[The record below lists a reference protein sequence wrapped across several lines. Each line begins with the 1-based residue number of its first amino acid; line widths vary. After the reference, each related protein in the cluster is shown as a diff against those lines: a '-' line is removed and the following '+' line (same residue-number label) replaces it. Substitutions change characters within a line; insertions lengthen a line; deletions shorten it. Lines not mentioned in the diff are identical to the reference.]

1 MRNKV
6 IYKTVNLNGVKIFYR
21 ESGNKNHP
29 TILLFHGFPASSH
42 MYRNLIEELA
52 DEYHIIA
59 PDFPGFGNS
68 DQPHP
73 KEFEYTFDNL
83 ANVMNDF
90 IENSK
95 IITPLNMKYRSRTE
109 IVSMILE
116 AANGGATKT
125 RIMYK
130 AFLSYAQL
138 KEYLSVLIENNLI
151 EYLEGIQTYKTTEK
165 GLNLLKMHNEIGEL
179 LQTPIRESRI
189 Q

>member
-1 MRNKV
+1 
-6 IYKTVNLNGVKIFYR
+6 
-21 ESGNKNHP
+21 
-29 TILLFHGFPASSH
+29 
-42 MYRNLIEELA
+42 
-52 DEYHIIA
+52 
-59 PDFPGFGNS
+59 
-68 DQPHP
+68 
-73 KEFEYTFDNL
+73 
-83 ANVMNDF
+83 
-90 IENSK
+90 
-95 IITPLNMKYRSRTE
+95 MKYRSRTE

-165 GLNLLKMHNEIGEL
+165 GFNLLKMHNEIGEL
-179 LQTPIRESRI
+179 LQTSIRESRI